1 MAAPTSYRPRV
12 QAMIDGLR
20 AIDGLRVVQAVI
32 APPASPEALA
42 TAVRYAG
49 RLPRGVAEFYT
60 ELNGFELRWE
70 TGDAARQGAIQ
81 FLPVERI
88 FGPWQGSLWFDDFP
102 GGDRFRAV
110 KPFDFFQPEACAAFL
125 QETDRPPGDEV
136 HFHVVG
142 EALCPTGLTFPDY
155 LELALTARGFHY
167 WQTTLCPET
176 TANPEARAFQQHAP
190 ALFPNLPTERFRPR
204 AGRPKASSGR
214 RRPPP
219 PPASSPSRV

>member
-1 MAAPTSYRPRV
+1 MTAPVSYRPRV

-20 AIDGLRVVQAVI
+20 AIDGLRVVQAVV

-42 TAVRYAG
+42 TAARYAG

-70 TGDAARQGAIQ
+70 SADATRQGAIQ

-88 FGPWQGSLWFDDFP
+88 FGPWRGSIWFDDFP

-125 QETDRPPGDEV
+125 QEPDRPPQDEV
-136 HFHVVG
+136 HLHVVG
-142 EALCPTGLTFPDY
+142 EAICSIGLTFPDY
-155 LELALTARGFHY
+155 VELALAARGFHY
-167 WQTTLCPET
+167 WQTTLCHET
-176 TANPEARAFQQHAP
+176 SANPEAQAFQQHAP
-190 ALFPNLPTERFRPR
+190 ALFPDLLTQRFRPPPDR
-204 AGRPKASSGR
+204 TQPPSVR
-214 RRPPP
+214 RQPPT
-219 PPASSPSRV
+219 PPAPSPRRV